1 LKVVTKILKKTYQ
14 IRAKIFHCQRMKL
27 FTIYRSVDDC
37 EKGPHRF
44 KSIAVHIK
52 SQKLNCVMF
61 KRRPVSFLVYYGI
74 F

>member
-1 LKVVTKILKKTYQ
+1 LKVVPKILKRPYQ

-27 FTIYRSVDDC
+27 LTIYRSVDDC
-37 EKGPHRF
+37 EKGPHSF
-44 KSIAVHIK
+44 KSIVVHIK
-52 SQKLNCVMF
+52 SQKLSCVMF